1 MAKLV
6 NLYLDGK
13 FPISTN
19 RLNHFDRLFGQALF
33 GGVEKSVD
41 YAPIISINDALAK
54 PAIELLCKITAIQE
68 GSGDPSPQNIRNIV
82 GWNGLTLHVNS
93 SEIPITWQTEAGT
106 VYGGVLNVTTGTL
119 TVTHEGVVLD
129 GSENWNDISGSRGYY
144 LAGDWSAYVR
154 TSDILCTC
162 LVGSGASS
170 SSSMAIN
177 SIMLNSNKTNLLC
190 RLDTTNDF
198 PTVDDW
204 KYFLSQ
210 NNMVVLFPLVTPQTY
225 TLTPT
230 EITLLAGA
238 NTLWSD
244 TGDSKMT
251 YMAKR

>member
-1 MAKLV
+1 MNLV
-6 NLYLDGK
+6 NILYSLHTGLML
-13 FPISTN
+13 PGENIVEY
-19 RLNHFDRLFGQALF
+19 LFAHNLGN
-33 GGVEKSVD
+33 GVEKTIDWS
-41 YAPIISINDALAK
+41 PSITISDAKAGPVIDLQS
-54 PAIELLCKITAIQE
+54 KIVAVQS
-68 GSGDPSPQNIRNIV
+68 GSGDPAPDNIRPIT
-82 GWNGLTLHVNS
+82 GHTGLTLTVNGSTIHVSWN
-93 SEIPITWQTEAGT
+93 TEAGT

-210 NNMVVLFPLVTPQTY
+210 NNMVVLFPLVTPLTY
-225 TLTPT
+225 TITP
-230 EITLLAGA
+230 EEVTLLAGS
-238 NTLWSD
+238 NTLSSN
-244 TGDSKMT
+244 TGDIKLT
-251 YMAKR
+251 YKA